1 MVSADSVPNNKSY
14 LKFQLH
20 EKRDSIFEK
29 YLTIIVNS
37 LWRNT

>member
-20 EKRDSIFEK
+20 EKWDSSFEK
-29 YLTIIVNS
+29 NI
-37 LWRNT
+37 